1 MKKDELVVLFTNIA
15 ILFPKNE
22 RTYLDATK
30 ETYQQWYRLLG
41 DIPFD
46 LAKAAVEAHACI
58 SPFPP
63 TIADIRQRVAKIRQD
78 GEGGEL
84 TEAEAWAMVS
94 KAISR
99 ASTYSVK
106 DFEAFPPAVKRAV
119 GSPRQLCEWGLME
132 VEVVQSVISS
142 NFRRSYAQALTQ
154 HREAAMLPESV
165 RAQIEGLA
173 SRLALEEGGKK

>member
-46 LAKAAVEAHACI
+46 LAKAAVEAHACT

-63 TIADIRQRVAKIRQD
+63 TIADIRQRVAKIRQ
-78 GEGGEL
+78 GETGEL

-99 ASTYSVK
+99 ASSYSVR

-132 VEVVQSVISS
+132 VEVVQSVVSS

-154 HREAAMLPESV
+154 HREATALPENI

>member
-22 RTYLDATK
+22 RTYLEASK

-46 LAKAAVEAHACI
+46 MARAAVEAHACV

-63 TIADIRQRVAKIRQD
+63 TIADIRQRVAKIRQGD
-78 GEGGEL
+78 AGEL
-84 TEAEAWAMVS
+84 TEAEAWALVS
-94 KAISR
+94 KAIAR
-99 ASTYSVK
+99 ASSCSVK

-119 GSPRQLCEWGLME
+119 GSPRQLCEWGMME
-132 VEVVQSVISS
+132 VEVVQSVVSS
-142 NFRRSYAQALTQ
+142 NFRRSYAQALSQ
-154 HREAAMLPESV
+154 CREAAALPKSV
-165 RAQIEGLA
+165 RARIEGMA
-173 SRLALEEGGKK
+173 SRMALNEGDSK

>member
-30 ETYQQWYRLLG
+30 ETYQQWY
-41 DIPFD
+41 
-46 LAKAAVEAHACI
+46 HACI

-106 DFEAFPPAVKRAV
+106 DFEAFPSAVKRAV
-119 GSPRQLCEWGLME
+119 GSPRQLCEWGMME
-132 VEVVQSVISS
+132 VEVVQSVVSS

-165 RAQIEGLA
+165 RAQIEGIA
-173 SRLALEEGGKK
+173 SRLALEEGGK

>member
-1 MKKDELVVLFTNIA
+1 MKKCLMYMLTALVAISFSLSLSAQDKTVKKIIELGTTDN
-15 ILFPKNE
+15 
-22 RTYLDATK
+22 RTMAHD
-30 ETYQQWYRLLG
+30 
-41 DIPFD
+41 DH
-46 LAKAAVEAHACI
+46 LANVIGGRIVGSAA
-58 SPFPP
+58 
-63 TIADIRQRVAKIRQD
+63 
-78 GEGGEL
+78 L

-99 ASTYSVK
+99 ASSYSVQ

-132 VEVVQSVISS
+132 IETVQSVVSS

-154 HREAAMLPESV
+154 HREAAALPENV

>member
-1 MKKDELVVLFTNIA
+1 MKKEDIPKLFLCIA
-15 ILFPKNE
+15 MLFPKNE
-22 RTYLDATK
+22 RPYLEATTQAQ
-30 ETYQQWYRLLG
+30 EQWARLLG
-41 DIPFD
+41 DLPTD
-46 LAKAAVEAHACI
+46 LVRAAVEAHACV

-63 TIADIRQRVAKIRQD
+63 TIADIRQRVTKIRQGD
-78 GEGGEL
+78 TGEL

-99 ASTYSVK
+99 ASACSAR

-132 VEVVQSVISS
+132 VEVVQSVVSS

-165 RAQIEGLA
+165 RAQIEGIA
-173 SRLALEEGGKK
+173 SRLALEEGGK

>member
-1 MKKDELVVLFTNIA
+1 MKKEDIPKLFLCIA
-15 ILFPKNE
+15 MLFPKNE
-22 RTYLDATK
+22 RPYLEATTQAQ
-30 ETYQQWYRLLG
+30 EQWARLLG
-41 DIPFD
+41 DLPTD
-46 LAKAAVEAHACI
+46 LVRAAVEAHACV

-63 TIADIRQRVAKIRQD
+63 TIADIRQRVAKIRQG
-78 GEGGEL
+78 GESGEL

-119 GSPRQLCEWGLME
+119 GSPRQLCEWGMME
-132 VEVVQSVISS
+132 IETVQSVVSS

-154 HREAAMLPESV
+154 HREAAMLPEAV

-173 SRLALEEGGKK
+173 SRLALNEGGQK

>member
-1 MKKDELVVLFTNIA
+1 MRNEDVSVLFFVIA
-15 ILFPKNE
+15 SLFPKNE
-22 RTYLDATK
+22 RPYLEATT
-30 ETYQQWYRLLG
+30 ETQEQWARVLY

-46 LAKAAVEAHACI
+46 LAKAAVEAHACT

-63 TIADIRQRVAKIRQD
+63 TIADIRQRVAKIRQ
-78 GEGGEL
+78 GETGEL

-99 ASTYSVK
+99 ASSYSVQ

-132 VEVVQSVISS
+132 IETVQSVVSS

-154 HREAAMLPESV
+154 HREAAMLPEAV

-173 SRLALEEGGKK
+173 SRLALNEGGQK